1 MGKSSGGQ
9 NTVETQSAPPAQFLN
24 AYSGAVSNA
33 QNLAAQPYQQY
44 SGSLLAPLN
53 NEQLNAA
60 YNAPSLSSNA
70 TPYLNEAQQ
79 YFQNAATPITATP
92 FSTSQVNQYLSPYT
106 QDVTSSLQNLFNQ
119 QNATQLS
126 QVQGN
131 AAAQGAFGGDREAV
145 AAAQTAGQQQAQE
158 APVLAQ
164 NLQTGYNTA
173 LGEFNAQ
180 QQANLQAQQATGWL
194 QQGAGYG
201 VANLGQENYNIGQGT
216 LGTEAS
222 LGGLLQQQAQEGLN
236 IPYEQFIAQQS
247 YPYQEA
253 GWEANI
259 AEGLGGA
266 SGGTSS
272 TQYPGPSALSQVAG
286 LGLTGTGILGATG
299 AFGSGGYL
307 TGAGGLADEL
317 LGNAGSFAPAAGAA
331 SDAALALGPELS
343 TATDFSGGLA
353 GAGAAIFGAQSG
365 GRIPRQDGGGSNSS
379 AAPTPTSNALQSLL
393 VNQLLYG
400 GGSGS
405 DYAAGGRIRRQAG
418 GPLSTPY
425 SGLTIPGMPTLQS
438 AMGQANAPQG
448 PQPAQPP
455 NLSSGY
461 VPTPPPSAGGR
472 GIPTGAGAGMQQQ
485 QQQPVMQ
492 ALQTLQALKGLKG
505 LFPGDSSDTPAAS
518 AGGAV
523 TLSTPYQ
530 GFDDGGAAI
539 QQAGQS
545 GTGGGNPLSQG
556 LLQQYLQLPLEQLQ
570 ELAQRAPP
578 TTPQGQSIQRALQ
591 LKHMNPGS
599 GIGGAGAPQ
608 PPASPQGLAATPA
621 PTGPATSGL
630 SPVLAANWR
639 GGRIGRQEGGDI
651 PGLSVAAD
659 SAFAQPQSPDV
670 DIPGVSIATA
680 PNAQVLTQKGDE
692 APQKAASQMVPGG
705 AGLAAP
711 PKANATSDLPTPS
724 LANPPRPESSTAA
737 TTLDN
742 NAPPSLGG
750 RGSLPDAKSIGVN
763 PLVYNYLVNHVA
775 PGESRG
781 NPNALYGSGTFSDMA
796 QHPAD
801 AGWKGGTGPGGQPT
815 HAAGLLQDEPDTWH
829 RIQLA
834 TGVSD
839 FSPASQI
846 KGNAWLAQQ
855 TYHDRTGRD
864 LATDLAAGKTAQV
877 DQALSG
883 QWPSLASKQGGKP
896 SLANGPQLGSGA
908 ASGPALTA
916 PFSQDNSGGGGGG
929 LTLAD
934 LAKLMGNQNQR
945 TPTNEFYSSPW
956 MPLIAAGAGML
967 ASRSPYPGVA
977 LGEGLE
983 TGLKTLGSQQSE
995 IPENQLREAQAQTA
1009 QITNALLPI
1018 QMQALAGGQGAPSG
1032 GPLGQP
1038 SGTTGTSGAGS
1049 AAVTG
1054 SPASAA
1060 GATPSGGPPLTP
1072 GTVQGASGM
1081 PEPANMGQNPQFA
1094 GLDSQ
1099 YQAIGAQIAQ
1109 LKRIIPLYPQHA
1121 PELTASLASQMDNY
1135 TKLMLGDP
1143 RMQAQAEAMKDW
1155 AAVAPKAVQA
1165 ENEAESRYNNTA
1177 TRAPPGSY
1185 MYRGSQVVGATPTVR
1200 TVTDPGSG
1208 AKSEQFFAPPLPG
1221 QQGASPATQQGPAA
1235 TQSPAGAGAPAED
1248 GALGKSWQTELGPGQ
1263 KVSLED
1269 RAKIEQAGREET
1281 LKEAQ
1286 SAQNQQSTLNVMK
1299 DNAASIYT
1307 GPGASYVGDFNKIAR
1322 LVDPAYDDTVAAR
1335 ESFLKNGG
1343 NLIRQ
1348 ATREL
1353 SPRAAFQEVRFVQ
1366 STLPNPDMSP
1376 KGLNAVI
1383 GELQGL
1389 NDYKIAKAN
1398 AQAQWETEHGGVGHV
1413 EGFESDWQAKAP
1425 VTPYTFIISR
1435 MPQNERQEL
1444 FGRMATT
1451 DEGRAQLQRFAQ
1463 ERQTATANG
1472 WTQ

>member
-1 MGKSSGGQ
+1 MGKSSGGT

-201 VANLGQENYNIGQGT
+201 VGNLGQENYNIGQGT

-461 VPTPPPSAGGR
+461 VPTPPSSAGGR
-472 GIPTGAGAGMQQQ
+472 GIPSGAATGMGAGAGMQQ

-659 SAFAQPQSPDV
+659 STFAQPQSPDV

-680 PNAQVLTQKGDE
+680 PNAQVVTQKGNE
-692 APQKAASQMVPGG
+692 PPQKAQTAPP
-705 AGLAAP
+705 AAP
-711 PKANATSDLPTPS
+711 PS
-724 LANPPRPESSTAA
+724 LANPPAGGAMSHDDYVNKYIPAETSDESSGLAPGFA
-737 TTLDN
+737 R
-742 NAPPSLGG
+742 NANGELTRNGQQPDAMLPGGLPGWKSGNSTVPVTPSLQPIYQRESGG
-750 RGSLPDAKSIGVN
+750 NYGAQNKTSSASGAGQDVDATWREAMHGLGYGDQWAHAKDAPEPVQNAANIWLQGRYGNKPWASSDPNNRPKS
-763 PLVYNYLVNHVA
+763 
-775 PGESRG
+775 
-781 NPNALYGSGTFSDMA
+781 
-796 QHPAD
+796 QPA
-801 AGWKGGTGPGGQPT
+801 
-815 HAAGLLQDEPDTWH
+815 
-829 RIQLA
+829 
-834 TGVSD
+834 
-839 FSPASQI
+839 
-846 KGNAWLAQQ
+846 
-855 TYHDRTGRD
+855 
-864 LATDLAAGKTAQV
+864 
-877 DQALSG
+877 
-883 QWPSLASKQGGKP
+883 
-896 SLANGPQLGSGA
+896 SLANGPNGNSGPQLGTGA
-908 ASGPALTA
+908 GSGPALTA

-929 LTLAD
+929 LD
-934 LAKLMGNQNQR
+934 LSQLSRLTGTQR
-945 TPTNEFYSSPW
+945 TATGDFYSSPW

-1018 QMQALAGGQGAPSG
+1018 QMQALAGGQAAPSG
-1032 GPLGQP
+1032 GPLGQ
-1038 SGTTGTSGAGS
+1038 SGGTTGTSGAGP
-1049 AAVTG
+1049 AAATG

-1060 GATPSGGPPLTP
+1060 GAMPSGGPPLTP

-1155 AAVAPKAVQA
+1155 AAVQPKAAQA
-1165 ENEAESRYNNTA
+1165 GAEAAAKMPYQLTPAR
-1177 TRAPPGSY
+1177 PGSY
-1185 MYRGSQVVGATPTVR
+1185 MYQGNQVIGATPTVR
-1200 TVTDPGSG
+1200 TITSPDTG
-1208 AKSEQFFAPPLPG
+1208 AKSEEFMAPPLPG
-1221 QQGASPATQQGPAA
+1221 QQAGAPATQQGAPAE
-1235 TQSPAGAGAPAED
+1235 TQSAAGAGAPAAS

-1299 DNAASIYT
+1299 DNAANIYT
-1307 GPGASYVGDFNKIAR
+1307 GPGASYVGDFNRIAR

-1335 ESFLKNGG
+1335 ESFMKNGG
-1343 NLIRQ
+1343 QLIRQ

-1398 AQAQWETEHGGVGHV
+1398 AQAQWEDQHGGVGHV
-1413 EGFESDWQAKAP
+1413 EGFESNWQAKAP

>member
-1 MGKSSGGQ
+1 MGKSSGGT

-33 QNLAAQPYQQY
+33 QNLASQPYQQY
-44 SGSLLAPLN
+44 SGSLLAPLQPYQN
-53 NEQLNAA
+53 QAISEVANAQGVA
-60 YNAPSLSSNA
+60 Q
-70 TPYLNEAQQ
+70 PYINQAQG

-92 FSTSQVNQYLSPYT
+92 FSTAQVNQYLSPYT

-201 VANLGQENYNIGQGT
+201 VGNLGQEALSTNLAGSNA
-216 LGTEAS
+216 LLSA
-222 LGGLLQQQAQEGLN
+222 GGLQQQQAQEGLN

-331 SDAALALGPELS
+331 SDAALALGPELA

-353 GAGAAIFGAQSG
+353 GAGATILGAPVGVRTG

-400 GGSGS
+400 GGSGG

-448 PQPAQPP
+448 PQPSQPP

-461 VPTPPPSAGGR
+461 IPTPPPSAGGR

-523 TLSTPYQ
+523 TLGTPYQ

-545 GTGGGNPLSQG
+545 GTGGGTPLSQG
-556 LLQQYLQLPLEQLQ
+556 LLQQYLQMPLEQLQ

-630 SPVLAANWR
+630 SPVLAANWK

-670 DIPGVSIATA
+670 DIPSVSIATA

-692 APQKAASQMVPGG
+692 APQKAQT
-705 AGLAAP
+705 AP
-711 PKANATSDLPTPS
+711 
-724 LANPPRPESSTAA
+724 
-737 TTLDN
+737 
-742 NAPPSLGG
+742 PPSLVNPPAGG
-750 RGSLPDAKSIGVN
+750 GMSHSDESSGLAPGFARNANGELTRNGQQPDAM
-763 PLVYNYLVNHVA
+763 L
-775 PGESRG
+775 PGG
-781 NPNALYGSGTFSDMA
+781 LP
-796 QHPAD
+796 
-801 AGWKGGTGPGGQPT
+801 GWKGGNSTVPVT
-815 HAAGLLQDEPDTWH
+815 
-829 RIQLA
+829 
-834 TGVSD
+834 
-839 FSPASQI
+839 
-846 KGNAWLAQQ
+846 
-855 TYHDRTGRD
+855 
-864 LATDLAAGKTAQV
+864 
-877 DQALSG
+877 
-883 QWPSLASKQGGKP
+883 PSLQPIYQRESGDNYGAQNKTSTASGAGQDVDATWREAMHGLGYGDQWAHAKDAPEPVQNAANIWLQGRYGNKP
-896 SLANGPQLGSGA
+896 WASSDPNNRSKSQSASLANGPNGNSGPQLGTGA
-908 ASGPALTA
+908 GAGPALTA
-916 PFSQDNSGGGGGG
+916 PFSQDNSGGGGGLDLSQLSR
-929 LTLAD
+929 LT
-934 LAKLMGNQNQR
+934 GTQR
-945 TPTNEFYSSPW
+945 TATGDFYSSPW

-1299 DNAASIYT
+1299 DNAANIYT

-1398 AQAQWETEHGGVGHV
+1398 AQAQWEDFHGGVGHV
-1413 EGFESDWQAKAP
+1413 EGFESNWQAQAL